1 MRIDLGDITAIPGRM
16 GLGFVT
22 DLLNSVL
29 GVSSDS
35 KHHHKHHHGG
45 HHHCEESSDD
55 YRPGRPSVPVLP
67 PGIPST
73 PILPPTPTPTPGPS
87 LDDELE
93 ELLGRQVQVNTPG
106 GQLSGIMA
114 AVRRD
119 YLVLNNGVDF
129 LLVPTRRLQGV
140 VTID

>member
-1 MRIDLGDITAIPGRM
+1 MRIDLGDITAIPGRF

-29 GVSSDS
+29 GITPDR
-35 KHHHKHHHGG
+35 KHHHGG

-55 YRPGRPSVPVLP
+55 YRPGRPVFP
-67 PGIPST
+67 PGIP
-73 PILPPTPTPTPGPS
+73 PTPVPPPAPGPD

-93 ELLGRQVQVNTPG
+93 ELLGRQVQVNTAG
-106 GQLSGIMA
+106 GQLSGILA

-129 LLVPTRRLQGV
+129 LLVPTRRLQGI